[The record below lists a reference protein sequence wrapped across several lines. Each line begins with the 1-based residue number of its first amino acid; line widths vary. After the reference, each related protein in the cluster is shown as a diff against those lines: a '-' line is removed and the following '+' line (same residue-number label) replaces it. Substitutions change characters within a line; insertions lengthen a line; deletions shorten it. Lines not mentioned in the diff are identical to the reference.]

1 MNAMNYSFFSSVMTV
16 VMLVVFLG
24 IVAWAYSSKRRAAFD
39 EAARVPLEDDDEAP
53 GERAAPR
60 HTAKDIS

>member
-1 MNAMNYSFFSSVMTV
+1 MNAIDYSLFSSVMTV

-39 EAARVPLEDDDEAP
+39 EAARVPLEDDATP
-53 GERAAPR
+53 VERAAPR
-60 HTAKDIS
+60 HTVKDIS